1 MHCSGYGYK
10 QPSAPVCCR
19 AQPESV
25 QGADVSLHMRGGC
38 DAGSVLRLLRP
49 PLQLCTAI
57 LRVAAQLERRQ
68 RRAACSSW
76 AAASSRALQ
85 HSGAVHVCKVRS
97 SSSDLLFSLA
107 LLPVARPSTSRQMA
121 VSVCDSLVQL
131 CGCAT
136 LHHMRCGTASQLTM
150 CRPAQARA
158 AEQCQ

>member
-1 MHCSGYGYK
+1 MNIR
-10 QPSAPVCCR
+10 VR
-19 AQPESV
+19 
-25 QGADVSLHMRGGC
+25 GADVSLHMRGGC

-85 HSGAVHVCKVRS
+85 HSGTDHVCKVSS
-97 SSSDLLFSLA
+97 SSSDLLFVLA
-107 LLPVARPSTSRQMA
+107 LLPMARPSTSRRMA
-121 VSVCDSLVQL
+121 MSVHAIYMHL

-136 LHHMRCGTASQLTM
+136 PHHTRCGTAS
-150 CRPAQARA
+150 
-158 AEQCQ
+158 